1 MPLERGTPSTDPDER
16 SYRIRLL
23 SQVTTPSLRKG

>member
-1 MPLERGTPSTDPDER
+1 MIAYDPSTDPDER

-23 SQVTTPSLRKG
+23 LQLMTPMRRRG